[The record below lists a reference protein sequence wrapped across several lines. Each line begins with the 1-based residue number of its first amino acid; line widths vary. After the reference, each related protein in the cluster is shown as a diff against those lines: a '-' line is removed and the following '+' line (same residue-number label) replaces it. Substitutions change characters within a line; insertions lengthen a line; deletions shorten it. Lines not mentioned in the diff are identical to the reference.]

1 MKIPINL
8 ASSPYENLRPY
19 YTGAGVAALVLLA
32 LALLFVTKE
41 RQDRQETSL
50 LTEQTQQ
57 MEREQEEMQQEQQAL
72 EQWLATPAVQQIQAQ
87 SAFLNSLLLRKNLSW
102 TQMFMDLEKILPAR
116 AQVVSIRPSV
126 NSSAEAQL
134 NLTVA
139 ATETGPLV
147 EFLKNLESTPRFGS
161 AVVQSQQFSSSKT
174 AENTIRMEVS
184 TQYRQAPAD
193 WDHPVEETP
202 QNTASP
208 VAQAGGTGSAAV
220 QATEG
225 GPGDAGQEER

>member
-19 YTGAGVAALVLLA
+19 YTGAWAAAVVLLA
-32 LALLFVTKE
+32 LALLLGTKE
-41 RQDRQETSL
+41 RQDRQETRL
-50 LTEQTQQ
+50 LTEQTRQ
-57 MEREQEEMQQEQQAL
+57 MEREQEEMQQERQAL

-116 AQVVSIRPSV
+116 AQVTSIRPIL

-134 NLTVA
+134 SLTVM

-147 EFLKNLESTPRFGS
+147 EFLKNLESAPRFGS
-161 AVVQSQQFSSSKT
+161 PVVQSQQFSSSKT

-193 WDHPVEETP
+193 GNHPVEETP

-208 VAQAGGTGSAAV
+208 VAQAGTGPSAA

-225 GPGDAGQEER
+225 GPGDAGQKER

>member
-32 LALLFVTKE
+32 LALLLVTKE
-41 RQDRQETSL
+41 RQDRQETRL

-57 MEREQEEMQQEQQAL
+57 MEREQEEMQQEQQVL
-72 EQWLATPAVQQIQAQ
+72 EQWLATPAAQQIQAQ
-87 SAFLNSLLLRKNLSW
+87 SAFLNSLLLRKSLSW

-116 AQVVSIRPSV
+116 AQVVSIRPSL
-126 NSSAEAQL
+126 NSSAEAEL
-134 NLTVA
+134 SLTVV

-161 AVVQSQQFSSSKT
+161 PVVQSQQFSST
-174 AENTIRMEVS
+174 RAAENTIRMEVS
-184 TQYRQAPAD
+184 TPYRQTPGD
-193 WDHPVEETP
+193 GDHPTGETSP
-202 QNTASP
+202 NTASSM
-208 VAQAGGTGSAAV
+208 AQAGT
-220 QATEG
+220 
-225 GPGDAGQEER
+225 GPGGAGQEGK